1 MCVVLYAGMVFCV
14 MCNELNVTILITE
27 GLMDEGEGFMHKE
40 GEGLMHEQGEV
51 KSWRNTEIIHFRTI
65 YH

>member
-1 MCVVLYAGMVFCV
+1 MCGSIRRYGFL
-14 MCNELNVTILITE
+14 CNELNVTILRTK

-51 KSWRNTEIIHFRTI
+51 KSWRYTEIIHFRTI